1 MEIKTSEYRV
11 WVEGATVF
19 FEGTMRLSSNDA
31 YAPIQE
37 IMAQVLATAPTA
49 VTLDLT
55 GLEFLN
61 SSGINL
67 FAKFTIEEVVS
78 GAGFGHFLKSGTM
91 RHPLGV
97 LSNFRRLRFATA
109 QKQNAIART
118 IRSLDFEYAHM
129 TTANDDVTKLEIEK
143 AVHHRDINYGFASK
157 LAGLALDAAN
167 AARNPGHSDAI
178 RLHA

>member
-19 FEGTMRLSSNDA
+19 FEGTLRLSRNDA

-37 IMAQVLATAPTA
+37 IMSKVLATAPTA

-67 FAKFTIEEVVS
+67 FAKFTIEVRK
-78 GAGFGHFLKSGTM
+78 L
-91 RHPLGV
+91 
-97 LSNFRRLRFATA
+97 
-109 QKQNAIART
+109 ART
-118 IRSLDFEYAHM
+118 
-129 TTANDDVTKLEIEK
+129 
-143 AVHHRDINYGFASK
+143 
-157 LAGLALDAAN
+157 GLAVRGSSRIPWQSKSLPNLKKLYPALDL
-167 AARNPGHSDAI
+167 AI
-178 RLHA
+178 S